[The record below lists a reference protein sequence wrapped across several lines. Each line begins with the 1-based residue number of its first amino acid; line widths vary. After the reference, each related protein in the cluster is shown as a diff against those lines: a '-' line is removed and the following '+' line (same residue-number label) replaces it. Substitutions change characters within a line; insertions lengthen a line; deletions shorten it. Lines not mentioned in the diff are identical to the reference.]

1 MCFKTVCGHS
11 DMVLK
16 CVLKWCLFCMWYL
29 TVSQENVVLI
39 WFLSVLKI
47 LFVLM
52 WFLNVLKVF

>member
-1 MCFKTVCGHS
+1 MCFK
-11 DMVLK
+11 MVF
-16 CVLKWCLFCMWYL
+16 VLYVVLDC
-29 TVSQENVVLI
+29 VSQESVVLI